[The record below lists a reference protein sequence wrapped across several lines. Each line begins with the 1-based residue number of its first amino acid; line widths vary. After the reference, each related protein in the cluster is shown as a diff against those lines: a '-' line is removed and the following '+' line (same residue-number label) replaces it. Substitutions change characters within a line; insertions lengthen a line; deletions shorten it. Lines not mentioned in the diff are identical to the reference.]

1 MPGLVHIPTK
11 AILAVAAML
20 AVCAPAAAQDY
31 PTRVVRIIIPL
42 GPGGGG
48 DVFTRALA
56 SELQAAWGQPVVVE
70 NRPGGSLL
78 IGTRA
83 CAEAVPDGHTICV
96 LSSEPIVYSP
106 FLHKKLPYDPDK
118 DFEPIANLFFNT
130 LALVASSSLGVK
142 TMPELIA
149 LAKARPGTLNYATF
163 SFPLV
168 HFMEKLKRESGADF
182 VRVPFR
188 SGNEVVTAVLSGS
201 TPVALLALSNMIPHL
216 QSGRIVGLAVNSST
230 RSPLFPDMPTFVEAY
245 GQVYAQTWFGLFA
258 PAGTPAPILARI
270 ARDVSRIVEE
280 PGFRR
285 RMFFDRGVEPAPERL
300 ADFARFIGE
309 DRKVAARIVAESG
322 FQPE

>member
-1 MPGLVHIPTK
+1 VITR
-11 AILAVAAML
+11 AIVVVAALL
-20 AVCAPAAAQDY
+20 AVCTPASAQGF

-56 SELQAAWGQPVVVE
+56 NELQKAWGQPVVVE
-70 NRPGGSLL
+70 NRPGGALI

-83 CAEAVPDGHTICV
+83 CAEAVADGHTICV
-96 LSSEPIVYSP
+96 LSSEPIVYSQ
-106 FLHKKLPYDPDK
+106 FLYRKIPYDPEK
-118 DFEPIANLFFNT
+118 DFAPIANLFFNT
-130 LALVASSSLGVK
+130 LALVANNSLNVK
-142 TMPELIA
+142 TMPALIA
-149 LAKARPGTLNYATF
+149 LAKARPGTLSYATF
-163 SFPLV
+163 SFLLV
-168 HFMEKLKRESGADF
+168 YFMEKLKREAGADL

-216 QSGRIVGLAVNSST
+216 QSGRIVALAVNAKT
-230 RSPLFPDMPTFVEAY
+230 RSPLVPDVPTFAEAY
-245 GQVYAQTWFGLFA
+245 GEDYAQTWFGLFA
-258 PAGTPAPILARI
+258 PAGTPAPILAKI

-285 RMFFDRGVEPAPERL
+285 RMFFERGVEPARERL

-322 FQPE
+322 MQPE

>member
-1 MPGLVHIPTK
+1 MPGLVHMPTK
-11 AILAVAAML
+11 AILAVAALL

>member
-1 MPGLVHIPTK
+1 MLTR
-11 AILAVAAML
+11 AIVAVAAVL
-20 AVCAPAAAQDY
+20 AAGVPAPAQDF
-31 PTRVVRIIIPL
+31 PARVVRIIIPL

-56 SELQAAWGQPVVVE
+56 NELQKAWGQPVVVE
-70 NRPGGSLL
+70 NRPGGSLI

-83 CAEAVPDGHTICV
+83 CAEATADGHTICV
-96 LSSEPIVYSP
+96 LSSEPIVYSQ
-106 FLHKKLPYDPDK
+106 FLYKKIPYDPEK

-130 LALVASSSLGVK
+130 LALVANNSLNVK

-168 HFMEKLKRESGADF
+168 HFMEKLKRETGADF
-182 VRVPFR
+182 VRVPYR

-216 QSGRIVGLAVNSST
+216 QSGRIVGLAVNSKA
-230 RSPLFPDMPTFVEAY
+230 RSPLFPDMPTFAEAY
-245 GQVYAQTWFGLFA
+245 GEVYAQTWFGLFA
-258 PAGTPAPILARI
+258 PAGTPQPIVAKI
-270 ARDVSRIVEE
+270 ARDVSRILDD
-280 PGFRR
+280 PGFRK
-285 RMFFDRGVEPAPERL
+285 RMFFDRGVEPAAERL
-300 ADFARFIGE
+300 NDFARFIGE

-322 FQPE
+322 LQPE

>member
-1 MPGLVHIPTK
+1 MPGLVHMPTK
-11 AILAVAAML
+11 AILAVAALL

-245 GQVYAQTWFGLFA
+245 GRVYAQTWFGLFA

>member
-1 MPGLVHIPTK
+1 MPTR
-11 AILAVAAML
+11 AILAVAALL
-20 AVCAPAAAQDY
+20 AVCVPAVAQDY
-31 PTRVVRIIIPL
+31 PTRIVRIIIPL
-42 GPGGGG
+42 AAGGGG

-56 SELQAAWGQPVVVE
+56 NELQKAWGQPVVVE

-96 LSSEPIVYSP
+96 LSSDPIVYSQ
-106 FLHKKLPYDPDK
+106 FLFKKIPYDPEK

-130 LALVASSSLGVK
+130 LALVANGSLGVK

-149 LAKARPGTLNYATF
+149 LAKARPGTLSYATF

-168 HFMEKLKRESGADF
+168 HFMEKLKRETGADV

-188 SGNEVVTAVLSGS
+188 GGNEVVTAVLSGS
-201 TPVALLALSNMIPHL
+201 TPVALLALSNMVPHL
-216 QSGRIVGLAVNSST
+216 QSGRIVALAVNSKA
-230 RSPLFPDMPTFVEAY
+230 RSPLIPDVPTFAEAY
-245 GQVYAQTWFGLFA
+245 GEVYAQSWFGLFA

-270 ARDVSRIVEE
+270 ARDVSRIVDE

-285 RMFFDRGVEPAPERL
+285 RMFFDRGIEPAPERL

-322 FQPE
+322 LQPE